1 MSGPLRLLA
10 ERRGEP
16 RGRHVRGCNVRG
28 CNVRGCN
35 VRGGNVR
42 GGEPPGRQPGDA
54 GAIAIMVAFFSVVLL
69 AVAALVVDIGNA
81 ASVRAESQNA
91 VDDAALA
98 GVRALAHGDD
108 VAAAVKDYVTANLG
122 EVDWTGCTDSGR
134 LATTDP
140 SDPSNECISYAV
152 TASSGQQSY
161 QVRVKL
167 PPRKVPTTLA
177 GIFGVG
183 SITVSPVAGAVSGL
197 DVPPP
202 CRPCDPSLD
211 AAGSPVASPSLS
223 PVPSYSPSPTYSPSA
238 TPSSSPSP
246 ATPSSPPPSA
256 GCLPPGQYDEDV
268 TLAGPACLDPGLF
281 VFTKTLSADSALTGS
296 NVTLAFTGTGTM
308 RVGGALTLTATAANT
323 AAQNGEIPGMAIL
336 FAPGDTQEFRLG
348 PSFHISG
355 SVYALDA
362 TWQAQPGDCSAAGAC
377 ALTNGQLSVA
387 ATNFLGSTVPL
398 VDNGQPTP
406 SPAPAHLDQ

>member
-1 MSGPLRLLA
+1 
-10 ERRGEP
+10 
-16 RGRHVRGCNVRG
+16 
-28 CNVRGCN
+28 
-35 VRGGNVR
+35 
-42 GGEPPGRQPGDA
+42 
-54 GAIAIMVAFFSVVLL
+54 MVAFFAVVLL
-69 AVAALVVDIGNA
+69 GVAALVVDIGNA
-81 ASVRAESQNA
+81 ASVRAASQNA

-98 GVRALAHGDD
+98 GVRALAHSDD

-122 EVDWTGCTDSGR
+122 DVDWTGCSDPYR

-152 TASSGQQSY
+152 TASNGQQSY

-183 SITVSPVAGAVSGL
+183 SITVSPAAGAVSGL

-223 PVPSYSPSPTYSPSA
+223 PVPTYSPSPTYSPA
-238 TPSSSPSP
+238 PTPSSSPP
-246 ATPSSPPPSA
+246 APTPSSSA
-256 GCLPPGQYDEDV
+256 SSSSAPTPGTGCLPPGQYDEDV
-268 TLAGPACLDPGLF
+268 TLAGPACLDAGLF
-281 VFTKTLSADSALTGS
+281 VFTKTLSAAGTLTGA
-296 NVTLAFTGTGTM
+296 NVSLVFTGSATM
-308 RVGGALTLTATAANT
+308 NVGGALTLTATAANT
-323 AAQNGEIPGMAIL
+323 TAKNGEIPGMAVL
-336 FAPGDTQEFRLG
+336 FAPGDTQAFRLG

-362 TWQAQPGDCSAAGAC
+362 TWQAQPGDCQVAGAC

-387 ATNFLGSTVPL
+387 GTDFLGSTVPL

-406 SPAPAHLDQ
+406 SPAPPHLDE

>member
-1 MSGPLRLLA
+1 MK
-10 ERRGEP
+10 EP
-16 RGRHVRGCNVRG
+16 R
-28 CNVRGCN
+28 
-35 VRGGNVR
+35 
-42 GGEPPGRQPGDA
+42 DA

-98 GVRALAHGDD
+98 GVRALANGGD
-108 VAAAVKDYVTANLG
+108 VAAAVKDYVTANIG
-122 EVDWTGCTDSGR
+122 DVDWTGCTDSGR

-223 PVPSYSPSPTYSPSA
+223 PMPSYSPSPTYSPSGPPAA
-238 TPSSSPSP
+238 TPSPQSSSSPS
-246 ATPSSPPPSA
+246 TSPSSPSPGA
-256 GCLPPGQYDEDV
+256 GCLSPGQYDEGV

-281 VFTKTLSADSALTGS
+281 VFTKSLSADNALTGS
-296 NVTLAFTGTGTM
+296 NVTLVFTGTGTM
-308 RVGGALTLTATAANT
+308 RVGGALTLTATATNT

-336 FAPGDTQEFRLG
+336 FAQGDTQAFRLG
-348 PSFHISG
+348 SSFHISG

-362 TWQAQPGDCSAAGAC
+362 TWQAQPGDCNAPGAC

-387 ATNFLGSTVPL
+387 ATDFLGSTVPL

-406 SPAPAHLDQ
+406 SPAPAHLDE